1 MFLLV
6 HVIQRASFG
15 VLRLPVTVLELVCY
29 SPFFQSV
36 RWCSRLTCLAA
47 GESPVRFRF
56 PNSGSVLKLVAIFRR
71 HPESCRRMLRRFYEY
86 STCCSI
92 FCFCSLWASKW
103 ASKWV
108 GNWGLIFIRSDR
120 KDCGAC
126 SFTMSCARAM
136 CVTRSDW
143 QRLFSASLSRLW
155 RVCIRNHPAIILK
168 QVLRSSLCTPQAC
181 RFR

>member
-15 VLRLPVTVLELVCY
+15 VLRVPVTVLELVCY
-29 SPFFQSV
+29 SPFSQSV
-36 RWCSRLTCLAA
+36 RWCSRLTSLAA
-47 GESPVRFRF
+47 DASPVQFRF
-56 PNSGSVLKLVAIFRR
+56 LNSGSVLKLVAIFRR
-71 HPESCRRMLRRFYEY
+71 HPVSCQRMLRRFYEC

-92 FCFCSLWASKW
+92 FCFCSLWTSKC

-126 SFTMSCARAM
+126 SLRCLVRVQCAWLEATDSGCFLHRFDAEI
-136 CVTRSDW
+136 DK
-143 QRLFSASLSRLW
+143 LSRLW
-155 RVCIRNHPAIILK
+155 RVCIRNHSTII
-168 QVLRSSLCTPQAC
+168 
-181 RFR
+181 

>member
-6 HVIQRASFG
+6 HVIQRVSFG

-92 FCFCSLWASKW
+92 FCFCSLFCSLW

-120 KDCGAC
+120 MRQQAKLNVICIQHTTRETCGHVVYDVLCAC
-126 SFTMSCARAM
+126 YVR
-136 CVTRSDW
+136 D
-143 QRLFSASLSRLW
+143 
-155 RVCIRNHPAIILK
+155 
-168 QVLRSSLCTPQAC
+168 
-181 RFR
+181 